1 MKILIVSQ
9 YFWPEYFRVNDLVAE
24 LKKKD
29 FEIEILTSYPN
40 YPEGK
45 IFKDFKINPKKYSKF
60 QNCKVYRMPQISRGK
75 SSLMRLSFNYLSFMI
90 SSIFFSIFFLRKKN
104 YDYVFTFATSPIIV
118 ALTSIL
124 ISKINKSKHILW
136 VLDLWPNV
144 LDDLNIFKKK
154 SFIYRLCEKI
164 VKYIYKNTYLILCQS
179 LTYKK
184 KINLLDSSL
193 CKKTFFFPSWPEESK
208 QIVISNPKKDENV
221 FSDNKYNLLF
231 TGNIGDAQNF
241 GLILDLVRKTKNEI
255 NWIIA
260 GKGRKFYQL
269 EKAKKEFELNNLKL
283 LGMLKFEDLRKYVHH
298 SDALLISLK
307 SGDAFDATIPGKF
320 QTYLSYNKRLVG
332 LIGGEVFD
340 IINKYNI
347 GFATKTK
354 NIEKVKIELL
364 NYLSCEFDQNEF
376 TKNIQILNKIYSKKR
391 NINRLVNIFNLA
403 KIKNIIKYLTSTEQ
417 LPLNKNFVL
426 SAFNLAFC
434 SALQKNYLTLKDD
447 FYVWP
452 DGYYFNK
459 ISKLKETKLPGR
471 KLLLSLELPE
481 FIKEIVVLG
490 NLTPKG
496 QTFLENHFKKKI
508 IHIKLPFGQ
517 LDDFKQHI
525 PILKKEQLCILTL
538 PTPKQEILAEYIM
551 SYQENYKILCLG
563 AAINMASG
571 EEKPL
576 PEYLDK
582 IFIAETI
589 WRLQFETLRRITRL
603 SSSFVSY
610 LIGKRNR
617 IYEKLEF
624 RKINEK

>member
-9 YFWPEYFRVNDLVAE
+9 YFWPEYFRVNDLVTE
-24 LKKKD
+24 FKKKD
-29 FEIEILTSYPN
+29 FEVEILTSYPN

-60 QNCKVYRMPQISRGK
+60 QNCKVYRVPQISRGN
-75 SSLMRLSFNYLSFMI
+75 SSLMRLTLNYLSFMV
-90 SSIFFSIFFLRKKN
+90 SSLFFSIFFLRKKN

-118 ALTSIL
+118 AITSII
-124 ISKINKSKHILW
+124 ISKINKCKHILW

-184 KINLLDSSL
+184 KINSLDSIF

-208 QIVISNPKKDENV
+208 QIVTTNSKKDENV
-221 FSDNKYNLLF
+221 FPNNKHNLLF

-241 GLILDLVRKTKNEI
+241 GLILDLVRITRKEI

-260 GKGRKFYQL
+260 GKGRRFNIL
-269 EKAKKEFELNNLKL
+269 EEAKKKFKLDNLKL
-283 LGMLKFEDLRKYVHH
+283 LGMLKFEDLHKYVQH

-320 QTYLSYNKRLVG
+320 QTYLSYKKKLVG

-364 NYLSCEFDQNEF
+364 NYLSSEFDQNKFE
-376 TKNIQILNKIYSKKR
+376 KNIQILNKIYSKKR
-391 NINRLVNIFNLA
+391 NINRLINIFNLL
-403 KIKNIIKYLTSTEQ
+403 KVKRIIKYLTSSEQ
-417 LPLNKNFVL
+417 LPFNKNFVL

-434 SALQKNYLTLKDD
+434 SALQKNYLTLSDD

-459 ISKLKETKLPGR
+459 VSKLKEPKLPGR
-471 KLLLSLELPE
+471 KLLSNLELPE
-481 FIKEIVVLG
+481 FIEEIVVLG
-490 NLTPKG
+490 NLSPKG
-496 QTFLENHFKKKI
+496 QIFLENHFKKKI
-508 IHIKLPFGQ
+508 IHKKLPFGE
-517 LDDFKQHI
+517 LDDFKQHV
-525 PILKKEQLCILTL
+525 PIFKKEQICILTL

-563 AAINMASG
+563 GAINMASG
-571 EEKPL
+571 EERPL
-576 PEYLDK
+576 PEYLEK

-589 WRLQFETLRRITRL
+589 WRLQFETLRRIARL
-603 SSSFVSY
+603 SSSFVGY
-610 LIGKRNR
+610 LKGKRNR

>member
-1 MKILIVSQ
+1 
-9 YFWPEYFRVNDLVAE
+9 
-24 LKKKD
+24 
-29 FEIEILTSYPN
+29 
-40 YPEGK
+40 
-45 IFKDFKINPKKYSKF
+45 
-60 QNCKVYRMPQISRGK
+60 
-75 SSLMRLSFNYLSFMI
+75 MRLTLNYSSFMI
-90 SSIFFSIFFLRKKN
+90 SSLFFSIFFLRKKK
-104 YDYVFTFATSPIIV
+104 YDYIFTFATSPIIV
-118 ALTSIL
+118 AITSIF

-154 SFIYRLCEKI
+154 SFIYRVCEKI

-184 KINLLDSSL
+184 KINLIDSSF
-193 CKKTFFFPSWPEESK
+193 CKKTFFFPSWPEESD
-208 QIVISNPKKDENV
+208 QIVETNSKKDENV
-221 FSDNKYNLLF
+221 FSNNKYNLLF

-241 GLILDLVRKTKNEI
+241 GLILKLVRITKKEI
-255 NWIIA
+255 NWIVA
-260 GKGRKFYQL
+260 GKGRRFNLL
-269 EKAKKEFELNNLKL
+269 ERDKKNFELDNLKL
-283 LGMLKFEDLRKYVHH
+283 LGMLKFDDLHKYVQH

-320 QTYLSYNKRLVG
+320 QTYLSYNKKLVG

-354 NIEKVKIELL
+354 NIEKMKIELL
-364 NYLSCEFDQNEF
+364 NYLSSEFDQNKFE
-376 TKNIQILNKIYSKKR
+376 KNIQILNKIYSKKR
-391 NINRLVNIFNLA
+391 NINRLINIFNLP
-403 KIKNIIKYLTSTEQ
+403 KVKRIIKYLTSSEQ
-417 LPLNKNFVL
+417 LPFNKNFVL

-434 SALQKNYLTLKDD
+434 SVLQKNYLTLRDD

-459 ISKLKETKLPGR
+459 VSKLNESKLPGR
-471 KLLLSLELPE
+471 KLLSNLELPE
-481 FIKEIVVLG
+481 FIEEIVVLG
-490 NLTPKG
+490 NLSPKG
-496 QTFLENHFKKKI
+496 QIFLENHFKKKI
-508 IHIKLPFGQ
+508 IHKKLPFGE
-517 LDDFKQHI
+517 LDDFKQHV
-525 PILKKEQLCILTL
+525 PILKKDQICILTL

-571 EEKPL
+571 EESPL
-576 PEYLDK
+576 PEYLEK

-589 WRLQFETLRRITRL
+589 WRLQFETLRRIVRL
-603 SSSFVSY
+603 SSSFASY
-610 LIGKRNR
+610 LKGKRNR